1 MKLVASLLLLLV
13 TALPALAQRK
23 GPFNLTAQNQCATVD
38 VNSQNAST
46 VGISVTGTWSA
57 TLQPEVQIAKQTAAN
72 TVVYPAG
79 STTSQGTIT
88 ANGVYVAAVGG
99 YDLFEICVSAYT
111 SGTAV
116 VYVNVSTGIS
126 TQFFSGGGGGS
137 GTVTSVSVT
146 TANGVS
152 GTVATATTTPAIT
165 VTLGAITPSS
175 IAATGIVDGR
185 APVTITTAST
195 ATLGGTFQS
204 GYTLNQEATAGTA
217 VTYTLPVAAA
227 GKQYC
232 IKNSY
237 NGSAGTTGILT
248 LITSATGQFMIY
260 NGAVSATHGQIV
272 SGGALGDAV
281 CAVGID
287 ATHWEI
293 YTQQGTWTLT

>member
-1 MKLVASLLLLLV
+1 MKRTLELALCLSILSASLFAQGTGGIKNVPPV
-13 TALPALAQRK
+13 TTVAGLAQWSKLGK
-23 GPFNLTAQNQCATVD
+23 G
-38 VNSQNAST
+38 
-46 VGISVTGTWSA
+46 
-57 TLQPEVQIAKQTAAN
+57 
-72 TVVYPAG
+72 TVVAVNDGQSSSDCTSGAG
-79 STTSQGTIT
+79 SSAATCQY
-88 ANGVYVAAVGG
+88 NG
-99 YDLFEICVSAYT
+99 
-111 SGTAV
+111 
-116 VYVNVSTGIS
+116 STWAS
-126 TQFFSGGGGGS
+126 VGGGGGS
-137 GTVTSVSVT
+137 GTVTSVSVV